1 MKVKK
6 VNCLSLAFERFK
18 TTPHGQ
24 TRRKHVRAWI
34 VLAGAVT
41 VTAQPLKA
49 TLIITYAESPTAVNS
64 TISNTAVIHFSTL
77 ATSGANAYSN
87 LTWTDS
93 TLGAIG
99 TIDHVYLQ
107 TANMY
112 GGANYTAGTTPTG
125 YYPVQSDTSGVG
137 GSKAVAVILSH
148 SARHRPTLGSGGQQG
163 MQRMY

>member
-1 MKVKK
+1 M
-6 VNCLSLAFERFK
+6 
-18 TTPHGQ
+18 
-24 TRRKHVRAWI
+24 
-34 VLAGAVT
+34 VLAGAVI
-41 VTAQPLKA
+41 VAAQPLKA

-64 TISNTAVIHFSTL
+64 TISNTAVIHFSAL

-107 TANMY
+107 TANIY

-137 GSKAVAVILSH
+137 GSKAVAVTTLTFGTP
-148 SARHRPTLGSGGQQG
+148 SAYLWDLVVSRGCKECINLL
-163 MQRMY
+163 QR